1 MGALDSVLNEAGTQ
15 LGISR
20 TSAGSVLSGLLM
32 FMNQDAGGVTGFFD
46 RFRRIGKDNLLA
58 SWLRGDAQAVSP
70 DTVESAI
77 GHDPIARIASRAGL
91 TFASAASAI
100 ALMLPKLVERI
111 APGGILP
118 ARLSPDLASYMAAPA
133 AAVSAATSAAT
144 SAARATG
151 EVVTREVRG
160 LRNSYWPLLAALAVV
175 GLLALWLASRGPAGS
190 RAFNAEEQ
198 VRLASER
205 SAAALAA
212 LRPGFSARALVDAL
226 NLHVINFPTGSAQI
240 PSTSFDF
247 LRSAAAAFKNAP
259 AGSIVEIGGHTDA
272 TGDAAANMALSQQR
286 ANAVRDYLIQLGT
299 SPSMLVARGYGDTK
313 PVVSNDSE
321 EQRFRNRRIEFTVR

>member
-1 MGALDSVLNEAGTQ
+1 MGALDSVLNEAGTE

-46 RFRRIGKDNLLA
+46 RFRKIGKDTLLA

-70 DTVESAI
+70 DTVESAM
-77 GHDPIARIASRAGL
+77 GHDTIARIAARAGL

-133 AAVSAATSAAT
+133 AAMSAATN
-144 SAARATG
+144 AARATG
-151 EVVTREVRG
+151 GVVTREVQG
-160 LRNSYWPLLAALAVV
+160 LRQSFWPLLAALAII
-175 GLLALWLASRGPAGS
+175 GLLAFWLTTRGPTRLGV
-190 RAFNAEEQ
+190 FNAEEQ
-198 VRLASER
+198 IRLAAQR
-205 SAAALAA
+205 SSAALAA
-212 LRPGFSARALVDAL
+212 LRPGFTARALVDAL

-247 LRSAAAAFKNAP
+247 LRSAAAAFKHAP
-259 AGSIVEIGGHTDA
+259 AGTVIEIGGHTDA
-272 TGDAAANMALSQQR
+272 TGDAAANLTLSEQR
-286 ANAVRDYLIQLGT
+286 ANAVRDYLVQLGT

-313 PVVSNDSE
+313 PVVSNDTE
-321 EQRFRNRRIEFTVR
+321 EHRFRNRRIEFTVR

>member
-1 MGALDSVLNEAGTQ
+1 MGALDSVLNEAGTR

-32 FMNQDAGGVTGFFD
+32 FMSQDAGGVSGFFD
-46 RFRRIGKDNLLA
+46 RFRKIGKDNLLA

-77 GHDPIARIASRAGL
+77 GHDTIARIASRAGL

-111 APGGILP
+111 APSGILP

-133 AAVSAATSAAT
+133 AAVSAATSAA
-144 SAARATG
+144 RATG
-151 EVVTREVRG
+151 DVVTREVLG
-160 LRNSYWPLLAALAVV
+160 LRQSIWPLLAALAII
-175 GLLALWLASRGPAGS
+175 GLLAFWLAARGPSGS

-198 VRLASER
+198 IRLASQR

-212 LRPGFSARALVDAL
+212 LRPGFTSRALVDAL

-247 LRSAAAAFKNAP
+247 LRSAAATFKNAP
-259 AGSIVEIGGHTDA
+259 AGTVVEIGGHTDA

-286 ANAVRDYLIQLGT
+286 ADAVRDYLVQLGI
-299 SPSMLVARGYGDTK
+299 SPTMLLARGYGDTR
-313 PVVSNDSE
+313 PVVNNDSAE
-321 EQRFRNRRIEFTVR
+321 HRFRNRRIEFTLR